1 MARLPEL
8 RRLVRLADDVR
19 GHRRG
24 REELLIP
31 TGKGREQ
38 MIRLHTPQGHRCE
51 REELHLIGPHGRPLV
66 LVSVWLVRLR
76 NALRLDLE
84 ALAPKRGAQTWN
96 ADCGRASGEKN
107 APQEKPAAC
116 R

>member
-1 MARLPEL
+1 MTCLTEL
-8 RRLVRLADDVR
+8 LRLVRLADDVR

-24 REELLIP
+24 REE
-31 TGKGREQ
+31 
-38 MIRLHTPQGHRCE
+38 
-51 REELHLIGPHGRPLV
+51 LIGPHGRPLV

-96 ADCGRASGEKN
+96 ADCGRAGSEKN
-107 APQEKPAAC
+107 APQEKPAA
-116 R
+116 RR

>member
-8 RRLVRLADDVR
+8 LRLVRLADDVR

-24 REELLIP
+24 REE
-31 TGKGREQ
+31 
-38 MIRLHTPQGHRCE
+38 
-51 REELHLIGPHGRPLV
+51 LIGPHGRPLV

-76 NALRLDLE
+76 NAFRFDLE

-96 ADCGRASGEKN
+96 VDWRHFGLAFRGGTDDECGGKARRHFSLAPRAVPRLVSW
-107 APQEKPAAC
+107 
-116 R
+116 